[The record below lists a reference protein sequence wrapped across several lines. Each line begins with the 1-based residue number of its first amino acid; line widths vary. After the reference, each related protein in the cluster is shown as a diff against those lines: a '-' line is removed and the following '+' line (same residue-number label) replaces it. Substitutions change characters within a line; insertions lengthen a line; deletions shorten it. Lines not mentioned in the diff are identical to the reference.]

1 MVTHDAPADAIRAL
15 FPGARVRRPMWRT
28 MQALGAMF
36 ENHQPDL
43 WIFGH
48 WHRSAGAVVDGK
60 RFQCLG
66 ELRTCSVI
74 RREGRP
80 ARLSAGPP
88 TTAEV
93 LPCISTRIVVL
104 PV

>member
-1 MVTHDAPADAIRAL
+1 MVTHDAPAAAIEVVFPDVRL
-15 FPGARVRRPMWRT
+15 FRPLSRT
-28 MQALGAMF
+28 MQAFDAMF
-36 ENHQPDL
+36 EHHRLDV

-48 WHRSAGAVVDGK
+48 WHRSASAVVDGT

-80 ARLSAGPP
+80 ARLYGDP
-88 TTAEV
+88 E
-93 LPCISTRIVVL
+93 RIREGMMKESSDSPRL
-104 PV
+104 DP